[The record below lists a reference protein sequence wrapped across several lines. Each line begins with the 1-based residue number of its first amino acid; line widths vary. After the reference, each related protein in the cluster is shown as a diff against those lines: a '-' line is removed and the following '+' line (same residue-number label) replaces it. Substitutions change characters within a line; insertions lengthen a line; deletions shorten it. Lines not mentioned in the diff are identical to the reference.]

1 MKKKTNKVK
10 GKRSDLNRNSV
21 ENVKTLG
28 YRTPD
33 RFKKITFKNKF
44 NASIRNLG
52 GRKWS
57 QL

>member
-1 MKKKTNKVK
+1 MKNKTTKIK
-10 GKRSDLNRNSV
+10 AKRTDLNRNSV

-33 RFKKITFKNKF
+33 RFRKITFKSNF

-52 GRKWS
+52 GRK
-57 QL
+57 